1 MKAGMEMNIR
11 YASHI
16 EDITKEALQA
26 LFLSVE
32 WESGKY
38 PDELI
43 QTIQGSHSV
52 ASAWDGDRLV
62 GLVNALS
69 DGVLT
74 VYFHYMLIHPD
85 YQGKGIGKTMMDI
98 MLDRYKYCKTKVLIS
113 YEGAVDFYQKC
124 GFSKEDGAAPMFFSS
139 LV

>member
-1 MKAGMEMNIR
+1 MKA
-11 YASHI
+11 
-16 EDITKEALQA
+16 LQE

-38 PDELI
+38 PNELM
-43 QTIQGSHSV
+43 QAVQGSHSIV
-52 ASAWDGDRLV
+52 AAWDGDQLV

-74 VYFHYMLIHPD
+74 AYFHYMLIDPG
-85 YQGKGIGKTMMDI
+85 YQGEGIGREMMNI
-98 MLDRYKYCKTKVLIS
+98 MLDRYKGCKTIVLIS
-113 YEGAVDFYQKC
+113 YPSAVDFYQKC
-124 GFSKEDGAAPMFFSS
+124 GFSKEDGATPMFISE